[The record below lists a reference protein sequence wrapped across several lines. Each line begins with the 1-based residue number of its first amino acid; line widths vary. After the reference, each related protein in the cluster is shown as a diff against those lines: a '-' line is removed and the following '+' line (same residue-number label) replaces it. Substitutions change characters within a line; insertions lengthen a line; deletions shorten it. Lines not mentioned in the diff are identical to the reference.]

1 MHAMIDAAIQPGDP
15 LDVIYGD
22 RRFVAW
28 RYERGPNGLPTKIP
42 YTPGLGTKARSND
55 PATWRSHVEAQATLE
70 KGAVDGIS
78 YALMQ
83 RDSLAALDLD
93 HCLGVN
99 GVWSAWAL
107 DLVDEAKTYTEVTPS
122 HEGLRILGLVVGLPD
137 LHFQLPRGTNDGE
150 KVECFHHTARFIT
163 ISRNPFLAEMPLA
176 DITPIV
182 NRLAWERAAKA
193 SGAAGSSA
201 GEPILLTSLPQDIRE
216 LIVHGSAPGTRSEN
230 LMRVIGWLRRAGY
243 VRAAIEAT
251 LRAYPSGIAERCFE
265 HGKDDLHRQVQLC
278 IDKIDDD
285 EATRRKQRQQ
295 SQASSGWRENS
306 ISAWALQQQQFPPM
320 KHVIPGLLTE
330 GLTLLAGKPK
340 KGKTWM
346 ALDIAISVASP
357 RICLGDFVPVQGDTL
372 YIALEDNSRRLQR
385 RLKHIL
391 VHDDVAWPERLTF
404 AFTWRR
410 LNEGGLADLA
420 EWLGEHSGA
429 RLIVIDTFAA
439 VRAIAKDYGYNEDY
453 SALAGLQRFA
463 GERGIAVLVVHHLR
477 KAGADDFG
485 DEISGTLGLTAAV
498 DGYLV
503 LRGDGNSAEL
513 CLRSRDIEEQ
523 KFGASF
529 SKETCRWTLDR
540 SSEHDRSKDRI
551 LNVLREAE
559 EPLSPAEIV
568 RLTGLTRNVVD
579 TQLYR
584 LRLNGEVRREK
595 SRYSLGGMA

>member
-1 MHAMIDAAIQPGDP
+1 MTDAAIKPGDP
-15 LDVIYGD
+15 IDVIYGD

-28 RYERGPNGLPTKIP
+28 RYERGSNGQPAKIP
-42 YTPGLGTKARSND
+42 YTPGLGAKARSND
-55 PATWRSHVEAQATLE
+55 PATWRSHAEAQATLE

-83 RDSLAALDLD
+83 RDNLAALDLD
-93 HCLGVN
+93 HCMDAN
-99 GVWSAWAL
+99 GAWSAWAL
-107 DLVDEAKTYTEVTPS
+107 DLVDEAQSYTEITPS
-122 HEGLRILGLVVGLPD
+122 NEGLRILGVVTGPLPD
-137 LHFQLPRGTNDGE
+137 MHFHLPRGGNNGE
-150 KVECFHHTARFIT
+150 KVECFHHTAQFIT
-163 ISRNPFLAEMPLA
+163 LSRKPFLSEMTLA

-182 NRLAWERAAKA
+182 ARLAQERAAKA
-193 SGAAGSSA
+193 TGTAGNGA
-201 GEPILLTSLPQDIRE
+201 GEPIPLTPLPQDIRE
-216 LIVHGSAPGTRSEN
+216 LIVHGSAAGTRSEN
-230 LMRVIGWLRRAGY
+230 LMKVTGWLRRAGY

-251 LRAYPSGIAERCFE
+251 LRAYPAGIAERCFE
-265 HGKDDLHRQVQLC
+265 QGKDDLHRQLQLC

-295 SQASSGWRENS
+295 SQNASGWREHS
-306 ISAWALQQQQFPPM
+306 MPASTLQQQQFPPM
-320 KHVIPGLLTE
+320 KTVIPGLLTE
-330 GLTLLAGKPK
+330 GVTLLAGKPK

-346 ALDIAISVASP
+346 ALDIAVAVAAP
-357 RICLGDFVPVQGDTL
+357 RICLGDFVPVHGDVL
-372 YIALEDNSRRLQR
+372 YVALEDNPRRLQR

-391 VHDDVAWPERLTF
+391 VHDDEAWPDRLTF
-404 AFTWRR
+404 AFNWRR
-410 LNEGGLADLA
+410 LNEGGVDDLA
-420 EWLGEHSGA
+420 EWLDERAEA

-439 VRAIAKDYGYNEDY
+439 VRQLSKDYGYNEDY

-498 DGYLV
+498 DGFLV
-503 LRGDGNSAEL
+503 LRGNGADVEL
-513 CLRSRDIEEQ
+513 CLRSRDIEER
-523 KFGASF
+523 KYGATF
-529 SKETCRWTLDR
+529 NQGTCRWTLDR

-568 RLTGLTRNVVD
+568 RLTGLNRGLVD
-579 TQLYR
+579 KQLQR
-584 LRLNGEVRREK
+584 LRQNGEVSREN